1 MRFMLLT
8 EKQDAI
14 SALTEQGGLGW
25 MTIGKW
31 QAFHDS
37 LVENGA
43 LANPIDVN
51 LAFTDQFLKEIYS
64 DGELKWP

>member
-8 EKQDAI
+8 EKQDAV

-31 QAFHDS
+31 QAFHES
-37 LVENGA
+37 FPSKAESTPSEPRA
-43 LANPIDVN
+43 A
-51 LAFTDQFLKEIYS
+51 E
-64 DGELKWP
+64 